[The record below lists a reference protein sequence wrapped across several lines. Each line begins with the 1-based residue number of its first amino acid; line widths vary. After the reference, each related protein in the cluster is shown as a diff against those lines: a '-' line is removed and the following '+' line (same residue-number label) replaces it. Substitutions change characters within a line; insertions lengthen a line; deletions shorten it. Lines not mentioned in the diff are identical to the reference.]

1 MKTTLNLLPNNFGT
15 FFIKIIIVFISL
27 ILFDFVYLS
36 FAKKYY
42 YISKNPVN
50 LISAILSWI
59 LIAYIISIQDSSSV
73 IESIIYGLTIGLVVY
88 GVFNLVNYA
97 ILKEWKLNIVLMDT
111 VWGMTVCSLAAISLY
126 LFKKYLQF

>member
-1 MKTTLNLLPNNFGT
+1 MKTTLNLLPNNFGK

-36 FAKKYY
+36 FAKNYY

-111 VWGMTVCSLAAISLY
+111 IWGMTVCSLAAIILY

>member
-1 MKTTLNLLPNNFGT
+1 MKTTLNLLPNNFGK

-36 FAKKYY
+36 FAKNYY
-42 YISKNPVN
+42 YISKSPVN

-59 LIAYIISIQDSSSV
+59 LIAYIISIQDSSSI
-73 IESIIYGLTIGLVVY
+73 IESIIYGITIGLVVY

-111 VWGMTVCSLAAISLY
+111 MGMTVCSLAAISLF

>member
-1 MKTTLNLLPNNFGT
+1 MKTTLNLLPNNFGK

-36 FAKKYY
+36 FAKNYY
-42 YISKNPVN
+42 YISKSPVN

-59 LIAYIISIQDSSSV
+59 LIAYIISIQDSSSI
-73 IESIIYGLTIGLVVY
+73 IESIIYGITIGLVVY

-111 VWGMTVCSLAAISLY
+111 IWGMTVCSLAAISLF